1 MSGLEQAI
9 RSALARAESGNPE
22 TRARIYQSAR
32 NALEAGLRKQE
43 INDPEAIAA
52 QRHRLEM
59 TIRQIEAEQRA
70 ARKAASLNPG
80 AGAGQPAAAQQPF
93 SVRPAPAPAST
104 PPQPTVEPRSAGTG
118 SHLRAERSE
127 GLAGDRPEADVT
139 PELDQIRPERA
150 DGFGPTARGAATG
163 KAQKPARGQPDPEP
177 HGDADAIVAASPRM
191 AKAPKRRG
199 RLFSFLLVVAT
210 LVAAVGT
217 VAWWVQSSGL
227 LLPPSERDGSVANPP
242 QSVSGEDFPA
252 GQPGGEALDT
262 HNSFSADWREVF
274 EPSDTGALSAE
285 SDGRYE
291 PVSTDE
297 GPAVRLVSTSADR
310 KGVVAVAVAPD
321 ILQAMAGKT
330 STIALTVEPD
340 NGKAAQVSVECDFGT
355 LGSCGRHRFAVSD
368 RTDLLFQVAFEGS
381 LSPSAAGRLLINSD
395 VTGAGAAVNLFA
407 VRILP
412 GE

>member
-52 QRHRLEM
+52 QRHRLET

-70 ARKAASLNPG
+70 ALKAARQEPVPG
-80 AGAGQPAAAQQPF
+80 GSVAGSPE
-93 SVRPAPAPAST
+93 SAPR
-104 PPQPTVEPRSAGTG
+104 PQPTGSVGSPAPEIPRKVNEAPAGPTADREPT
-118 SHLRAERSE
+118 
-127 GLAGDRPEADVT
+127 
-139 PELDQIRPERA
+139 LDEIRPERG
-150 DGFGPTARGAATG
+150 DGFGPAAAG
-163 KAQKPARGQPDPEP
+163 PRPATRQPAPE
-177 HGDADAIVAASPRM
+177 AESIVAASPRV
-191 AKAPKRRG
+191 AKAPRRRG

-210 LVAAVGT
+210 LVAVLGTAV
-217 VAWWVQSSGL
+217 WWVRSSGL
-227 LLPPSERDGSVANPP
+227 LLPPSARDGSVANPP

-252 GQPGGEALDT
+252 GPTGGEALDT

-274 EPSDTGALSAE
+274 DPADTGALSAAAG
-285 SDGRYE
+285 GRFE
-291 PVSTDE
+291 QVSTDE

-310 KGVVAVAVAPD
+310 EGAVAVAVAPEV
-321 ILQAMAGKT
+321 LQAMAGKT

-340 NGKAAQVSVECDFGT
+340 SGKPVQVSVECDFGT
-355 LGSCGRHRFAVSD
+355 LGNCGRHRFAVAD
-368 RTDLLFQVAFEGS
+368 RTDLLFQVTFEGS

-395 VTGAGAAVNLFA
+395 VTGAGAGVNLFA

>member
-70 ARKAASLNPG
+70 ARKAATPG
-80 AGAGQPAAAQQPF
+80 TGQPAAAQPPS
-93 SVRPAPAPAST
+93 SVRPPVAPAAT
-104 PPQPTVEPRSAGTG
+104 PPQMTGEPRSAGTNG
-118 SHLRAERSE
+118 HLRAERN
-127 GLAGDRPEADVT
+127 GGATGDRSEADVT

-150 DGFGPTARGAATG
+150 DGFGPAARAAATG
-163 KAQKPARGQPDPEP
+163 KAQKPVRGQPDPEP
-177 HGDADAIVAASPRM
+177 HADADAIVAASPRM
-191 AKAPKRRG
+191 AKAPRRRG

-210 LVAAVGT
+210 LVAALGT

-252 GQPGGEALDT
+252 TQPGGEALDT

-285 SDGRYE
+285 SGGRYE

-297 GPAVRLVSTSADR
+297 GPAVRLVSTAADR
-310 KGVVAVAVAPD
+310 AGAIAVAVAPD

-340 NGKAAQVSVECDFGT
+340 SGKPAQVSVECDFGT
-355 LGSCGRHRFAVSD
+355 LGNCGRHRFAVSD
-368 RTDLLFQVAFEGS
+368 RTDLLFQVTFEGS

-395 VTGAGAAVNLFA
+395 VTGAGAGVNLFA